1 MERVPLELEARTPG
15 RSSAARALRRSGKIP
30 GILYGAGR
38 EPSAFAVATTVL
50 REALTGEGGRHAI
63 LDVKVPGER
72 AAIPAILKEFQLDP
86 IRDRV
91 THVDLLA
98 IRLDEP
104 IETNTSVVLIG
115 EPRGVKFEGGVLE
128 QPTHEISILGL
139 PASLVDHVEV
149 DVSELGV
156 GDSLK
161 LADVTAP
168 EGLSLHRRSRSRAR
182 DRHQLVACRP
192 AGGRGRRGRGGRG
205 RGARGARP
213 SPRPSRPRVVP
224 ATHDASWT
232 FSLPDSATPV
242 GATAPRVTTWGSASP
257 SCSPRA
263 MAHRP
268 SARSMEGCC
277 RRCACPRARRWRCS
291 ARRST

>member
-38 EPSAFAVATTVL
+38 KPAAFAVATTVL

-168 EGLSLHRRSRSRAR
+168 EGLSFTGDL
-182 DRHQLVACRP
+182 DLVLATVTSS
-192 AGGRGRRGRGGRG
+192 
-205 RGARGARP
+205 
-213 SPRPSRPRVVP
+213 SPV
-224 ATHDASWT
+224 D
-232 FSLPDSATPV
+232 LPEDEVEEAEAV
-242 GATAPRVTTWGSASP
+242 
-257 SCSPRA
+257 
-263 MAHRP
+263 
-268 SARSMEGCC
+268 EGEEPE
-277 RRCACPRARRWRCS
+277 AAAAEPEAE
-291 ARRST
+291 

>member
-63 LDVKVPGER
+63 LDVKVPGEK

-104 IETNTSVVLIG
+104 IATNTSVVLIG

-139 PASLVDHVEV
+139 PANLVDHVEV

-168 EGLSLHRRSRSRAR
+168 EGLSFTGDL
-182 DRHQLVACRP
+182 DLVLATVTSS
-192 AGGRGRRGRGGRG
+192 
-205 RGARGARP
+205 
-213 SPRPSRPRVVP
+213 SPV
-224 ATHDASWT
+224 D
-232 FSLPDSATPV
+232 LPEDEA
-242 GATAPRVTTWGSASP
+242 AEAEAL
-257 SCSPRA
+257 
-263 MAHRP
+263 
-268 SARSMEGCC
+268 EGEEPE
-277 RRCACPRARRWRCS
+277 AAAAEPEAE
-291 ARRST
+291 

>member
-1 MERVPLELEARTPG
+1 MERVPLEVETRTPG

-38 EPSAFAVATTVL
+38 EPAAFAVATTVL

-63 LDVKVPGER
+63 LDVRVPGER

-104 IETNTSVVLIG
+104 IEARTSVVLIG
-115 EPRGVKFEGGVLE
+115 ESRGVKFEGGVLE

-139 PASLVDHVEV
+139 PSSLVDHVEV

-161 LADVTAP
+161 LADVAAP
-168 EGLSLHRRSRSRAR
+168 EGLTFTGDL
-182 DRHQLVACRP
+182 DLVIATVTSSSPVDLPEDEVAEVEAVEGEEP
-192 AGGRGRRGRGGRG
+192 A
-205 RGARGARP
+205 AAEP
-213 SPRPSRPRVVP
+213 E
-224 ATHDASWT
+224 A
-232 FSLPDSATPV
+232 
-242 GATAPRVTTWGSASP
+242 
-257 SCSPRA
+257 
-263 MAHRP
+263 
-268 SARSMEGCC
+268 E
-277 RRCACPRARRWRCS
+277 
-291 ARRST
+291 